1 MTAEIK
7 ANPVH
12 ETRFQWLRNAPIKT
26 VLEILKFSVVGIL
39 NTLLDAFV
47 YFSLTRWFGLAAVG
61 AKALSYSAG
70 MLNSYILNSRFTFN
84 SRDASARQVFLFIS
98 LNLGVLGI
106 NAGIMALGYEILQL
120 PELLVLAGA
129 TIASFLINFWFSKR
143 VVFRC

>member
-7 ANPVH
+7 VNSVQK
-12 ETRFQWLRNAPIKT
+12 TRTQWLKNLPIKS

-39 NTLLDAFV
+39 NTLLDAFI
-47 YFSLTRWFGLAAVG
+47 YFSLTRWVGLAAVG

-70 MLNSYILNSRFTFN
+70 MLNSYILNSRFTFQAQDR
-84 SRDASARQVFLFIS
+84 SIRQIILFIS

-106 NAGIMALGYEILQL
+106 NTGIMALGYQILQL

-129 TIASFLINFWFSKR
+129 TGATFLVNFWFSKR
-143 VVFRC
+143 VIFR